1 VLVCY
6 DFHSGIFDELKDSMF
21 VIKLKLFSIRTIVVP
36 IPIRLE
42 QPNNLIALACLN
54 LFEHV
59 YVPIELVSLLLVLF
73 DTLVESIF
81 VLLVQ
86 IVIPLDT
93 FKHHLPKKKFQP

>member
-1 VLVCY
+1 
-6 DFHSGIFDELKDSMF
+6 MF
-21 VIKLKLFSIRTIVVP
+21 VVELRLFSIRTIVVP
-36 IPIRLE
+36 IPVRLE

-54 LFEHV
+54 LIEHV

-73 DTLVESIF
+73 DTLVKSIF

-93 FKHHLPKKKFQP
+93 FKHHLPNFFFQP